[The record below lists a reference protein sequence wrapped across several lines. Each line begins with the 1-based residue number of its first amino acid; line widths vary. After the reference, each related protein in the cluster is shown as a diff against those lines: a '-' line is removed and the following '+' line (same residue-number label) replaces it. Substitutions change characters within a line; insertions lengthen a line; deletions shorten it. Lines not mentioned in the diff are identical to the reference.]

1 MDFEDWMMA
10 TGCGIVAVGAGMIFV
25 PAGVIVLGISLIG
38 FSMLIAKKKANDG
51 IAEQPVQE

>member
-51 IAEQPVQE
+51 IAE